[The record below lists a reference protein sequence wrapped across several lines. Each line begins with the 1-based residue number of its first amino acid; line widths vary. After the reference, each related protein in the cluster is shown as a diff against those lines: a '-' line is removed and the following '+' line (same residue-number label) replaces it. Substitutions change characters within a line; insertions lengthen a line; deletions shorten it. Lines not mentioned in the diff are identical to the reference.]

1 MDEAKVPFSAVH
13 TWSNPD
19 EANPHS
25 STHPRK
31 LSLQGRWCNI
41 AVRLPVQ
48 EVIRSPSM
56 SRQNRIDRDPS
67 GSGLCS
73 SGVLA
78 NPLDFSQTLS
88 QGARLTRTPSHS
100 RELGHLVHERATPRH
115 PIHSRHPT
123 LSSTPHNYLL
133 SNSRFERKLTRPPR
147 QFRTSF
153 TSGKLGI
160 GSTSFQIIGR
170 SLPNLIRKRDHDGV
184 ESVFSKTFSNIHTD
198 SLRSAFF
205 RCSNVS
211 NFSSIWPFLAFLPG
225 TNDNK
230 VSTFPGGIDLS
241 RQALLADPRSRVQQP
256 VPSLEMPETVKKYI
270 YIYSTTKKNW
280 IESQLDDETEMVVL
294 DIDPVGMRGQPLSF
308 RIVEMFLNWMTL
320 RFFLSPLDYFSQC
333 CWGARDIS
341 DDFIH
346 SFVSLCLPRQN
357 NPTENKGAMRQ
368 TVKV

>member
-1 MDEAKVPFSAVH
+1 
-13 TWSNPD
+13 
-19 EANPHS
+19 
-25 STHPRK
+25 
-31 LSLQGRWCNI
+31 
-41 AVRLPVQ
+41 
-48 EVIRSPSM
+48 M

-184 ESVFSKTFSNIHTD
+184 ESLLHDIFQHSPGFTD

-256 VPSLEMPETVKKYI
+256 VPSLEMAVKKKYI
-270 YIYSTTKKNW
+270 YIF
-280 IESQLDDETEMVVL
+280 DDEEKLNRESARRRNRNGRSRHWSGGNARPTFVVSNSGNVFKL
-294 DIDPVGMRGQPLSF
+294 NDPSF
-308 RIVEMFLNWMTL
+308 FFISPRLFFPMLL
-320 RFFLSPLDYFSQC
+320 R
-333 CWGARDIS
+333 GARYFRRFYPLFCKPLFTAS
-341 DDFIH
+341 
-346 SFVSLCLPRQN
+346 
-357 NPTENKGAMRQ
+357 K
-368 TVKV
+368 

>member
-133 SNSRFERKLTRPPR
+133 SNSRFERKLTRSPR

-184 ESVFSKTFSNIHTD
+184 ESVFSTTFSNIHTD

-256 VPSLEMPETVKKYI
+256 VPSLEMAETVKKIYI
-270 YIYSTTKKNW
+270 YIF
-280 IESQLDDETEMVVL
+280 DDEEKLNRESARRRNRNGRSRHWSGGNARPTFVVSNSGNVFKL
-294 DIDPVGMRGQPLSF
+294 NDPSF
-308 RIVEMFLNWMTL
+308 FFISPRLFFPMLL
-320 RFFLSPLDYFSQC
+320 R
-333 CWGARDIS
+333 GARYFRRFYPLFCKPLFTAS
-341 DDFIH
+341 
-346 SFVSLCLPRQN
+346 
-357 NPTENKGAMRQ
+357 K
-368 TVKV
+368 

>member
-1 MDEAKVPFSAVH
+1 
-13 TWSNPD
+13 
-19 EANPHS
+19 
-25 STHPRK
+25 
-31 LSLQGRWCNI
+31 
-41 AVRLPVQ
+41 
-48 EVIRSPSM
+48 M
-56 SRQNRIDRDPS
+56 SRQNRIDRNPS

-78 NPLDFSQTLS
+78 SPLDFSQTLS

-133 SNSRFERKLTRPPR
+133 SNSRFERKLTRSPR

-170 SLPNLIRKRDHDGV
+170 SLLNLIKKRDHDGV
-184 ESVFSKTFSNIHTD
+184 ESLLHDIFQHSPGFTD

-211 NFSSIWPFLAFLPG
+211 NFFSIWPFLPG

-256 VPSLEMPETVKKYI
+256 VPSLEMAVKKKYI
-270 YIYSTTKKNW
+270 YIRRRRKIESRVSSTTKPKW
-280 IESQLDDETEMVVL
+280 
-294 DIDPVGMRGQPLSF
+294 SF
-308 RIVEMFLNWMTL
+308 STL
-320 RFFLSPLDYFSQC
+320 IRWECEANLCRF
-333 CWGARDIS
+333 
-341 DDFIH
+341 
-346 SFVSLCLPRQN
+346 
-357 NPTENKGAMRQ
+357 E
-368 TVKV
+368 

>member
-1 MDEAKVPFSAVH
+1 M
-13 TWSNPD
+13 
-19 EANPHS
+19 
-25 STHPRK
+25 
-31 LSLQGRWCNI
+31 
-41 AVRLPVQ
+41 
-48 EVIRSPSM
+48 IRSPSM

-133 SNSRFERKLTRPPR
+133 SNSRFERKLTRSPR

-184 ESVFSKTFSNIHTD
+184 ESVFSTTFSNIHTD

-211 NFSSIWPFLAFLPG
+211 NFSSI
-225 TNDNK
+225 
-230 VSTFPGGIDLS
+230 
-241 RQALLADPRSRVQQP
+241 
-256 VPSLEMPETVKKYI
+256 
-270 YIYSTTKKNW
+270 
-280 IESQLDDETEMVVL
+280 
-294 DIDPVGMRGQPLSF
+294 
-308 RIVEMFLNWMTL
+308 
-320 RFFLSPLDYFSQC
+320 
-333 CWGARDIS
+333 
-341 DDFIH
+341 
-346 SFVSLCLPRQN
+346 
-357 NPTENKGAMRQ
+357 
-368 TVKV
+368 